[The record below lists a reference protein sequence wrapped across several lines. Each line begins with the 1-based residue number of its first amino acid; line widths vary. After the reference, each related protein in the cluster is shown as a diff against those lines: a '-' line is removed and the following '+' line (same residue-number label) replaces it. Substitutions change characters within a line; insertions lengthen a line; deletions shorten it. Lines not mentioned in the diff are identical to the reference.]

1 MPMGFLGGLP
11 GLFSLWYASLTT
23 LSISSKFSSD
33 RMIHENSGFSILHPE
48 YSKSNKLKHKY
59 VNFNNLATSWRARN
73 RLAKDY
79 NMPELKQICLY
90 DFKRFKGT
98 RTYRLTHSTIQV
110 MEELGQK
117 DSRSVLRYITL
128 EANITWLPIICHNQ
142 TEIEQAII
150 DDCILVCQAEGITYF
165 KKPA

>member
-1 MPMGFLGGLP
+1 
-11 GLFSLWYASLTT
+11 
-23 LSISSKFSSD
+23 
-33 RMIHENSGFSILHPE
+33 
-48 YSKSNKLKHKY
+48 
-59 VNFNNLATSWRARN
+59 
-73 RLAKDY
+73 
-79 NMPELKQICLY
+79 
-90 DFKRFKGT
+90 
-98 RTYRLTHSTIQV
+98 